1 MTNAL
6 APIVIMAGGT
16 GGHIFPAM
24 AVAKILEKNNCPV
37 TWIGAPNSMESRLV
51 PQHDVAIRYVDIQGL
66 RGKGIATK
74 LLFPLR
80 LIKAIYQAKKIIAE
94 IKPAAVLGMG
104 GFVTGPGGIAAW
116 MSGKPLLVHEQNA
129 VAGMTNTYLAK
140 LAKHVYEAFPKSF
153 KNCDKAIEVGNPIRA
168 EIKQL
173 HSQEKEK
180 FSAANPL
187 RLLII
192 GGSLGALVLNE
203 IVPQSIANLYT
214 KHGLSEENIVI
225 RHQAGKATY
234 RKAIDAYAAA
244 DVQAELSE
252 FIDDMSAAYSW
263 ADIIICRAGAL
274 TVSEVSAAGLPAI
287 FVPFPLAVDD
297 HQRKNAE
304 VLVKKNAAKIILQN
318 ELTPDNLA
326 NAIFELINSDNKLAV
341 MSKNAKAS
349 VKLEAADIIAE
360 QCLSYARQAA

>member
-1 MTNAL
+1 MSNAL
-6 APIVIMAGGT
+6 APIVVMAGGT

-24 AVAKILEKNNCPV
+24 AVAKILEMNNCPV
-37 TWIGAPNSMESRLV
+37 TWIGAPNSMESLLV
-51 PQHDVAIRYVDIQGL
+51 PQHDIAIRYVDIQGL
-66 RGKGIATK
+66 RGKGIITK

-80 LIKAIYQAKKIIAE
+80 LIRSIYQAKKIIAE

-116 MSGKPLLVHEQNA
+116 ISGKPLLVHEQNA

-140 LAKHVYEAFPKSF
+140 FAKHVYEAFPKSF
-153 KNCDKAIEVGNPIRA
+153 KNCEEAIEVGNPIRA
-168 EIKQL
+168 EIKEL
-173 HSQEKEK
+173 HSQSKEK
-180 FSAANPL
+180 FSSARPL

-203 IVPQSIANLYT
+203 VVPQAVADLYAR
-214 KHGLSEENIVI
+214 HSLSKENIVI
-225 RHQAGKATY
+225 RHQAGKTKY
-234 RKAIDAYAAA
+234 QKTLDAYVAA
-244 DVQAELSE
+244 DVQAEVSE
-252 FIDDMSAAYSW
+252 FISDMAAAYSW

-287 FVPFPLAVDD
+287 FVPFPFAVDD

-304 VLVKKNAAKIILQN
+304 VLVKQSAAKIILQKK
-318 ELTPDNLA
+318 LTPKNLA
-326 NAIFELINSDNKLAV
+326 ENIFELINSDGQLAM

-349 VKLEAADIIAE
+349 VKLEAANIIAE